1 MLQLPQNP
9 VVAVIGATG
18 AVGREMID
26 ILESRRF
33 PMKAL
38 RLFASPRSRGMRIPF
53 RGAEIE
59 VEALEEDAPGD
70 VAAGDLAVGD
80 MAVGDAAV
88 RAAPAGLGGID
99 LALFSAGK
107 GISRAWAPRFRDA
120 GALVV
125 DNSSAFRAD
134 PACPLVVP
142 EVNGH
147 ALDAVHGPAI
157 IANPNCSTII
167 ALMAVTPLH
176 RAIGV
181 ERMVVATYQAASG
194 AGAAAMAELEGQA
207 RAFAAGTPMD
217 TAIFGRQYLF
227 NVFSHNSA
235 VGADGY
241 NEEERKL
248 LTETRRMW
256 ETDRVRVSATCVRV
270 PTLRAH
276 AEAIHLEFRRPT
288 DEAEL
293 RALLAAAPGARIVDD
308 RAGNRFPEP
317 LAAAGGDDVLVGRIR
332 MDPSVPDARGAA
344 LFVCGDQ
351 IRKGAAL
358 NAVQIAECFLGT
370 RIPGP
375 GRGPAS
381 VERVGTAAHA
391 AG

>member
-9 VVAVIGATG
+9 VVAIVGATG
-18 AVGREMID
+18 AVGREMLA
-26 ILESRRF
+26 ILEQRDF
-33 PMKAL
+33 PVKSL

-53 RGAEIE
+53 RGSDVV
-59 VEALEEDAPGD
+59 VE
-70 VAAGDLAVGD
+70 DLAHG
-80 MAVGDAAV
+80 AI
-88 RAAPAGLGGID
+88 PEGID

-107 GISRAWAPRFRDA
+107 AQSKEWAPKFRDA

-142 EVNGH
+142 EVNPH
-147 ALDAVHGPAI
+147 ALDAVAGPAI

-167 ALMAVTPLH
+167 ALVAITPLH
-176 RAIGV
+176 RALGI

-194 AGAAAMAELEGQA
+194 AGAAAMAELESQA
-207 RAFAAGTPMD
+207 RAFTHGTPLD

-235 VGADGY
+235 VGADGS

-256 ETDRVRVSATCVRV
+256 ESDAVRVCATCVRV

-276 AEAIHLEFRRPT
+276 AEAIHLEFARPT
-288 DEAEL
+288 SEPEI
-293 RALLAAAPGARIVDD
+293 RALLAGAPGVRIVDD
-308 RAGNRFPEP
+308 RAANRFPEP
-317 LAAAGGDDVLVGRIR
+317 LDAAGGDDVLVGRIR
-332 MDPSVPDARGAA
+332 MDQSVPNNRGAA

-358 NAVQIAECFLGT
+358 NAIQIAERFLSSPARQTT
-370 RIPGP
+370 RQPTH
-375 GRGPAS
+375 RD
-381 VERVGTAAHA
+381 TAAA
-391 AG
+391 R